1 MTVAAAT
8 KTPINMMPLNKTTTK
23 EDKIKAAHDY
33 EEMFLKFF
41 FTNIMPKDTEGGLFG
56 AGHSSEMYQSLWID
70 AAAKQ
75 AAKRGVGIAQHIIK
89 ALDQNYQGSTQLQ
102 QGNLHDQHI
111 QPKFTR
117 H

>member
-1 MTVAAAT
+1 MAVTAAARE
-8 KTPINMMPLNKTTTK
+8 PITMMPLSKTITK

-33 EEMFLKFF
+33 EEMFLRFF

-75 AAKRGVGIAQHIIK
+75 AAKSSVDGVGGVGIAREIIK
-89 ALDQNYQGSTQLQ
+89 ALDRAYQEPAQLQ
-102 QGNLHDQHI
+102 QGNLHDQQI
-111 QPKFTR
+111 
-117 H
+117 

>member
-1 MTVAAAT
+1 MAVTAAARE
-8 KTPINMMPLNKTTTK
+8 PITMMPLSKTITK

-33 EEMFLKFF
+33 EEMFLRFF

-89 ALDQNYQGSTQLQ
+89 ALDQNYQEPANLQ
-102 QGNLHDQHI
+102 QGNLHDQHV
-111 QPKFTR
+111 
-117 H
+117 

>member
-1 MTVAAAT
+1 MSVSAT
-8 KTPINMMPLNKTTTK
+8 TNAPTTMMPLHKTTTK

-56 AGHSSEMYQSLWID
+56 GGHSSEMYQSLWVD

-75 AAKRGVGIAQHIIK
+75 TAKRGVGIAKHIIK
-89 ALDQNYQGSTQLQ
+89 ALDRMYAEPNQMMQ
-102 QGNLHDQHI
+102 QGGAYDQHA
-111 QPKFTR
+111 
-117 H
+117 

>member
-1 MTVAAAT
+1 MAVTAAARE
-8 KTPINMMPLNKTTTK
+8 PITMMPLSKTITK

-70 AAAKQ
+70 AASKQ
-75 AAKRGVGIAQHIIK
+75 AAKRGVGIAQYIIK
-89 ALDQNYQGSTQLQ
+89 ALDQNYQEPAKLQ
-102 QGNLHDQHI
+102 QGNLHDQHV
-111 QPKFTR
+111 
-117 H
+117 

>member
-1 MTVAAAT
+1 MAVTAAT
-8 KTPINMMPLNKTTTK
+8 KAPINMMPLSKTVTK
-23 EDKIKAAHDY
+23 EDKVKAAHDY

-70 AAAKQ
+70 AASKQ

-89 ALDQNYQGSTQLQ
+89 ALDRSYQESTQLQ
-102 QGNLHDQHI
+102 QGNLHDQ
-111 QPKFTR
+111 QV
-117 H
+117 

>member
-1 MTVAAAT
+1 MAVTAVARE
-8 KTPINMMPLNKTTTK
+8 PINMMPLSKTVTK
-23 EDKIKAAHDY
+23 EDKVKAAHDY

-56 AGHSSEMYQSLWID
+56 AGHSSEMYQSLWIE

-89 ALDQNYQGSTQLQ
+89 ALDRNYQESTQLQ
-102 QGNLHDQHI
+102 QGNLHDQ
-111 QPKFTR
+111 QV
-117 H
+117 

>member
-1 MTVAAAT
+1 MAIAAAT
-8 KTPINMMPLNKTTTK
+8 NTPMNMMPLQKSISK

-41 FTNIMPKDTEGGLFG
+41 FTNIIPKDSEGGLFG

-75 AAKRGVGIAQHIIK
+75 AAKRGVGIAKYIVK
-89 ALDQNYQGSTQLQ
+89 AIEQNYQEPAKLP
-102 QGNLHDQHI
+102 QGNFHDQHA
-111 QPKFTR
+111 
-117 H
+117 